1 MTDRTKHKLMT
12 AVLLLLG
19 VSIIVVSCVLLYL
32 YSEQKKANGEL
43 DRQLILLR
51 EENKAIQAERE
62 ELLAE
67 NEQLDARIDEILAE
81 LALRDSQLEQTEE
94 GAAELNDLIEKIEAE
109 IAVKEAEAAELEKKI
124 EALEQKNEVTLLISE
139 KMRESRNEA
148 LAEAEELSRKM
159 EVLIRAAEE
168 KKPEPEPI
176 PEIPETAEPIIEEP
190 EPVPTEAERALF
202 DLLETG
208 APPRY
213 VKAEDGTVYSEYPH
227 LEYAYYDFTTGRSV
241 TYHSDEIIYSASV
254 IKAPFVYA
262 VIREIE
268 NFEKNKRDFDADGN
282 PLWDEEGNP
291 LFEGSHPNYDGE
303 GNLIYLPGEEKY
315 NLDEI
320 WTFDPEAMMEEG
332 SGEIMSQPAGFQL
345 TWRELIEYAL
355 LYSDNIAF
363 AQIRQR
369 FGYNSFY
376 QLVAELDVQGTA
388 TGFMNLSA
396 DDCVKFLTVMHGY
409 MAAGSDYALWMKDC
423 MTRSKHLVILARHYP
438 EGTCAHKYGWDI
450 DAYHD
455 AAVVFDE
462 HPYALVVMSDLHDG
476 GDIVNAYFGEIVAAT
491 KRIHAEEYPEE

>member
-1 MTDRTKHKLMT
+1 MNL
-12 AVLLLLG
+12 
-19 VSIIVVSCVLLYL
+19 
-32 YSEQKKANGEL
+32 
-43 DRQLILLR
+43 QLIQLR
-51 EENKAIQAERE
+51 EAHEAV
-62 ELLAE
+62 LAE
-67 NEQLDARIDEILAE
+67 NEVLIQENSRLDERIEEMLAQITSMDNELDERDAVISEMDVLLEEIQTEIAAREAEAEKLEQELAE
-81 LALRDSQLEQTEE
+81 LEH
-94 GAAELNDLIEKIEAE
+94 
-109 IAVKEAEAAELEKKI
+109 
-124 EALEQKNEVTLLISE
+124 KNEVNLLVTE
-139 KMRESRNEA
+139 RLRESRNQA
-148 LAEAEELSRKM
+148 LSSAEELKRKM
-159 EVLIRAAEE
+159 EVLIRESEQRTEESAAET
-168 KKPEPEPI
+168 EPDVPDVS
-176 PEIPETAEPIIEEP
+176 EEP
-190 EPVPTEAERALF
+190 EVPLRTEAEQMLF

-213 VKAEDGTVYSEYPH
+213 VKNEDGSIYSEYPH

-268 NFEKNKRDFDADGN
+268 DFEKNKRDFDSDGN
-282 PLWDEEGNP
+282 PLWDAEGNP
-291 LFEGSHPNYDGE
+291 LFEDSHPNYNADGT
-303 GNLIYLPGEEKY
+303 LIYLPGEEKY

-320 WTFDPEAMMEEG
+320 WTFDPETMMEEG
-332 SGEIMSQPAGFQL
+332 SGEIMNQSAGFQL

-376 QLVAELDVQGTA
+376 QLVAELGVQGTA

-396 DDCVKFLTVMHGY
+396 DDCVKFLTVMHDY

-455 AAVVFDE
+455 AAVIFDE
-462 HPYALVVMSDLHDG
+462 HPYALVVMSNLHDG
-476 GDIVNAYFGEIVAAT
+476 GDTVNAYFGEIVDAT